1 MEKMTTKSP
10 MKKFTIKDFQTLFPD
25 DDACLDYLRHQLYPE
40 IIQCEN
46 CGRDARHY
54 RIKTRKVYGCE
65 HCGHQISPTADTI
78 FHKSSTPLTLW
89 FYAIYL
95 MAQTRGGIS
104 AKQVERE
111 LGVTYKTAWRM
122 CKQIRMMLDDDHNPF
137 GGEVEVDE
145 SYFGG
150 RKRGGK
156 RGRGSENKTPVVGVA
171 QRKGSVK
178 AVAVSDVKSR
188 TVLPI
193 VGNVVEKGTTVFTDE
208 LQTYNRLHKMG
219 YQHHRVFHSAK
230 VYVMGHVHT
239 NTIEGF
245 WSLCKNGIRGV
256 YHQVSDKYLQ
266 HYLNEYAFRY
276 NHRGDVTPMFFSFL
290 SRVKA

>member
-1 MEKMTTKSP
+1 MEKMTKKSP
-10 MKKFTIKDFQTLFPD
+10 MKKFTIKDFQTMFPD

-40 IIQCEN
+40 IIECAN
-46 CGRDARHY
+46 CGRDARYY

-78 FHKSSTPLTLW
+78 FHKSRTPLTLW
-89 FYAIYL
+89 FYTIYL

-111 LGVTYKTAWRM
+111 TGVTYKTAWRM
-122 CKQIRMMLDDDHNPF
+122 CKQIREMLDDDHSPF

-150 RKRGGK
+150 RMRGGK
-156 RGRGSENKTPVVGVA
+156 RGRGSENKTPVVGMV

-178 AVAVSDVKSR
+178 AVAVENIQRK
-188 TVLPI
+188 TLLPI

-208 LQTYNRLHKMG
+208 LSAYAPLRKMG

-230 VYVMGHVHT
+230 VYVMGRVHT

-245 WSLCKNGIRGV
+245 WSLVKNGIAGV
-256 YHQVSDKYLQ
+256 YHQVSAKYLQ
-266 HYLNEYAFRY
+266 TYLNEYAFRY
-276 NHRGDVTPMFFSFL
+276 NHRNDTTPMFFSFL